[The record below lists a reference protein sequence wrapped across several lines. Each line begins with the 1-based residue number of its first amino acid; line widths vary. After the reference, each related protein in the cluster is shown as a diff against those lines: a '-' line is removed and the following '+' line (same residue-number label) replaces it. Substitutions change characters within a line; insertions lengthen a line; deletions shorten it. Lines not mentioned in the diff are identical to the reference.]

1 MFERFK
7 NDSFALAEKAY
18 ELPEKIE
25 IILDNLSRL
34 EEYNSEIKKLKKEG
48 TEQINQKMA
57 LKQNS
62 EPNRKAEKSEAGF
75 CLEKKKKKK
84 KKNNK

>member
-34 EEYNSEIKKLKKEG
+34 EEYNSEIKNLKKRD
-48 TEQINQKMA
+48 QAIK
-57 LKQNS
+57 KQ
-62 EPNRKAEKSEAGF
+62 
-75 CLEKKKKKK
+75 
-84 KKNNK
+84 